1 MCCIL
6 ETIEISSTE
15 QFSAMRDLM
24 IKNGDGFLLVYS
36 IIAKSSFNDLN
47 DFIDQIYLVKD
58 KENVPLIIV
67 GNKIDLEDQR
77 VITKNELEEFANKK
91 KLSFI
96 ETSAKN
102 SINIQESFIQLIRLI
117 FKSEIPSKQKKEK
130 RIVFYFELIKKKKIE

>member
-1 MCCIL
+1 ML

-130 RIVFYFELIKKKKIE
+130 KENCILF